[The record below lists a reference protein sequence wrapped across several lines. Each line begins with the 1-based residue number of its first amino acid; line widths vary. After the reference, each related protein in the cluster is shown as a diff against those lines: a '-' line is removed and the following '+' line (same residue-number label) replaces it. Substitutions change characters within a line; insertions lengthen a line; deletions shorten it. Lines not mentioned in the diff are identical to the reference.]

1 MKKLLVFT
9 LFSSLVS
16 AGDIDLNKFSSSLD
30 YAQVKR
36 VTATQ
41 KPNGSWCFSTTVSH
55 NDAGWEHYADGWQVT
70 DLQGNE
76 LGNRLLAHPHN
87 NEQPFTRRLCDI
99 SIPENIDKI
108 IIRAKCNVHDYG
120 GKVVLVD
127 LSRSEGVGY
136 SVQRAQ

>member
-55 NDAGWEHYADGWQVT
+55 NDEGWGHYADGWQIT
-70 DLQGNE
+70 DLQGHE
-76 LGNRLLAHPHN
+76 LGNRVLAHPHTK
-87 NEQPFTRRLCDI
+87 EQPFTRQLC
-99 SIPENIDKI
+99 NI
-108 IIRAKCNVHDYG
+108 IIPANVTKVVVRAKCNLHGYG
-120 GKVVLVD
+120 GEVIIVD
-127 LSRSEGVGY
+127 LSQPKGAGF
-136 SVQRAQ
+136 SVKK